1 MRVLSPWVPEL
12 ATLELLVAVAETGS
26 LGRAAARA
34 GTSQQ
39 AVSARLRRAERAM
52 GVTLLQRS
60 PRGATLS
67 REGVLLVA
75 WAREVL
81 AAAQVLEAGVAAL
94 RVQRDARVRIAA
106 SLTVA
111 EYLLPQWLVQLAGE
125 HPDTAVS
132 LEAVNS
138 ADVAERVLSG
148 AADLGF
154 VEGPHLPDGL
164 QERVVAHDRLQ
175 VVVTPGHPW
184 ARRRR
189 GISAAELAS
198 TRLVQREAASGTR
211 QSLEA
216 ALRTALDADPRTDS
230 RTDSQPAAGTGL
242 APALLELASTSA
254 VRAAVLGGAGPAVLS
269 GFAVAEEVRAGRLV
283 QVPVL
288 GVDLRRLLRA
298 VWPTG
303 TTPTG
308 PARDLLAIVART
320 G

>member
-94 RVQRDARVRIAA
+94 RVERDARVRIAA

-111 EYLLPQWLVQLAGE
+111 EYLLPQWLVRLAAE

-132 LEAVNS
+132 LEAINS
-138 ADVAERVLSG
+138 VDVAERVLSRT
-148 AADLGF
+148 ADLGF
-154 VEGPHLPDGL
+154 LEGPDLADGL
-164 QERVVAHDRLQ
+164 QERMVAQDRLTLVVA
-175 VVVTPGHPW
+175 PGHPW

-211 QSLEA
+211 QSLES
-216 ALRTALDADPRTDS
+216 ALRDALGGAGVDPV
-230 RTDSQPAAGTGL
+230 
-242 APALLELASTSA
+242 APAPPLLELASTSA
-254 VRAAVLGGAGPAVLS
+254 VRSAAVSGAGPAVLS
-269 GFAVAEEVRAGRLV
+269 GFAVAEEVRGGRLV
-283 QVPVL
+283 EVPVL
-288 GVDLRRLLRA
+288 GVDLRRRLRA
-298 VWPTG
+298 VWPIG

-308 PARDLLAIVART
+308 PARDLLAIVGRT

>member
-1 MRVLSPWVPEL
+1 MRVLSLWVPEL

-94 RVQRDARVRIAA
+94 RVERDARVRIAA

-111 EYLLPQWLVQLAGE
+111 EYLLPQWLVRLAAE

-132 LEAVNS
+132 LEAINS
-138 ADVAERVLSG
+138 VDVAERVLSG
-148 AADLGF
+148 TADLGF
-154 VEGPHLPDGL
+154 VEGPDLADGL
-164 QERVVAHDRLQ
+164 QETVVAQDRLRVVVA
-175 VVVTPGHPW
+175 PGHPW

-230 RTDSQPAAGTGL
+230 RSASGTGL

-254 VRAAVLGGAGPAVLS
+254 VRSAVLGGAGPAVLS
-269 GFAVAEEVRAGRLV
+269 EFAVAEEVRAGRLV

-298 VWPTG
+298 VWPLG